1 MKLNKKIFSLA
12 MIIPMSSSILAKSS
26 FAYGKFTNP
35 YKGKKTFSVINE
47 DIEINHISKG

>member
-1 MKLNKKIFSLA
+1 MKLNKKIFSLT
-12 MIIPMSSSILAKSS
+12 MIAPVSSTISVKPS

-47 DIEINHISKG
+47 DIEINHI